1 MLKSLMML
9 DTDKWNWV
17 EKERSHRDSPR
28 EENKRGGQML
38 QGVAVCSHLQQ
49 ESKK

>member
-28 EENKRGGQML
+28 ENKRGGQML
-38 QGVAVCSHLQQ
+38 QGVAVCFYLQQ